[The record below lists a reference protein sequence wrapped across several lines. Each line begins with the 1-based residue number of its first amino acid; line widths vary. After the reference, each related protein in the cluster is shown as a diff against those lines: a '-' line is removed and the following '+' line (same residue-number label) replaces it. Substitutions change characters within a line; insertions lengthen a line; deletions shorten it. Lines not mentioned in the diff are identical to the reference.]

1 VRCRRQ
7 VECSR
12 GGQARALWA
21 GLLGGLIVGSAAC
34 LEASAEPKPE
44 VSEEVVV
51 YADLFAR
58 WDNTRWSVR
67 TELFL
72 PFRLPLNMELNKGF
86 QTYAVQMETVF
97 VCNKTWKLGRRHMEV
112 DCVIEDFAMRS
123 LVREKKP
130 KPQRIEDMRQV
141 LQELDERLT
150 GARIQ
155 LQVADD
161 GRVTNF
167 DLEGLKKDNRRL
179 AEMHE
184 VQRQLM
190 RQVLAGFHLRLRR
203 EAVLKEGQWH
213 EYNSELMTIPVPPE
227 LTASAGS
234 SLLVHYLNAYEGY
247 AMVQSIG
254 EAGLFIDYGGGRE
267 VTYSANFDGV
277 ALFDPED
284 GFMVERVWT
293 LRGTP
298 TASAQFGLGYWHVG
312 RIRLLEEREPVVI
325 GSTGPR
331 AAAGVTIVGLEA
343 WETMSEP

>member
-1 VRCRRQ
+1 MWRGCQ
-7 VECSR
+7 VEYAR
-12 GGQARALWA
+12 GIGARALGA
-21 GLLGGLIVGSAAC
+21 GGLGLLALGFSGCVDARAAPG
-34 LEASAEPKPE
+34 ADA
-44 VSEEVVV
+44 SEEVVV
-51 YADLFAR
+51 YADRFAR
-58 WDNTRWSVR
+58 WDNTRWSVQ

-86 QTYAVQMETVF
+86 QTFAVQMETVF
-97 VCNKTWKLGRRHMEV
+97 VCNKTWTLGRRHMEV
-112 DCVIEDFAMRS
+112 DCVIEDFAVRS

-130 KPQRIEDMRQV
+130 KAQRIQSMREV
-141 LQELDERLT
+141 LQEIDERLT

-167 DLEGLKKDNRRL
+167 DLEGVKKDNRRL
-179 AEMHE
+179 SEMHE

-203 EAVLKEGQWH
+203 GSELKEGQWH

-227 LTASAGS
+227 VTASAGS
-234 SLLVHYLNAYEGY
+234 SLLVHHLNAYQGY

-331 AAAGVTIVGLEA
+331 AAAGVAIIGLEA
-343 WETMSEP
+343 WETMSAP